1 MYGWKVTVC
10 VAVGIF
16 DVLRRERIQILTNDD
31 VGGIV
36 CSERMVGDRQIARSG
51 GISVLFLVQVP

>member
-1 MYGWKVTVC
+1 MYGWNVTVC

-36 CSERMVGDRQIARSG
+36 CSESMVGDRRIAKKN
-51 GISVLFLVQVP
+51 

>member
-1 MYGWKVTVC
+1 M
-10 VAVGIF
+10 AVGIF

-36 CSERMVGDRQIARSG
+36 CSEGMVGDRQIARSG